1 MMKAGF
7 VSLMSEVPLM
17 AKRDKEWKE
26 EQERINFVM
35 KELEQKQTHLE
46 ASSGGL
52 KQDIVG
58 LRKTFWDDVTVNMDD
73 AHEAAET
80 FSSIKQQAEML
91 SERERT
97 HRLQYRRLQKSKS

>member
-1 MMKAGF
+1 M
-7 VSLMSEVPLM
+7 
-17 AKRDKEWKE
+17 
-26 EQERINFVM
+26 
-35 KELEQKQTHLE
+35 
-46 ASSGGL
+46 

-97 HRLQYRRLQKSKS
+97 HRLQYRQLQKIQKLKTSPYFGRVDFTEKGSPLPSGFISG